1 MPVAILPEET
11 RALGALAA
19 RGAGALT
26 DLVRGTHEAIAE
38 RSFGAAPASSLA
50 RRGHDAIS
58 ALSYA
63 SARVLSAGLL
73 RAGGAAAA
81 TATRERTSLADT
93 RAGAVWLGALNGAFG
108 DQLEQRGD
116 PLAIET
122 GLRHEGRP
130 VRMEPRRL
138 AAQFPHATEKLAVF
152 IHGLCETERAWWRGV
167 DPDLGTRTYGARLQ
181 HDLGYT
187 PLYVRYNSGAHISTN
202 GRRLAELLQELVE
215 SWPVEVEE
223 IMLVGHSMGGLVA
236 RSAGRAAIDGGTPW
250 VELVHDVFYLGSPHG
265 GADLEKGANLA
276 AWALNALPESRGLA
290 RSLNARSAG
299 IKDLRFGYLLDADW
313 EGRDPDERLRSRR
326 GDVPFMDT
334 ATHYFIAATLT
345 SDSSH
350 PVGRLVGDLL
360 VRLPSAWA
368 DGQHALHQR
377 FDLDR
382 SRCYGP
388 LNHFSLLNHPAIY
401 DQMRLWVESRAS

>member
-1 MPVAILPEET
+1 VATLPEET
-11 RALGALAA
+11 RALGGLAA

-50 RRGHDAIS
+50 RRGHGAIL

-63 SARVLSAGLL
+63 SARGLSAGLL
-73 RAGGAAAA
+73 RAGGVAAAA
-81 TATRERTSLADT
+81 TAARERTSLADT
-93 RAGAVWLGALNGAFG
+93 RAGATWLGALNGAFG
-108 DQLEQRGD
+108 DRLERGAD
-116 PLAIET
+116 PLSIEM
-122 GLRHEGRP
+122 GLRQGGRP
-130 VRMEPRRL
+130 VPVEPRQL

-152 IHGLCETERAWWRGV
+152 IHGLCETEHAWWRGV
-167 DPDLGTRTYGARLQ
+167 DPELGTETYGARFEQ
-181 HDLGYT
+181 DLGYT

-202 GRRLAELLQELVE
+202 GRRLASLLQELVE

-236 RSAGRAAIDGGTPW
+236 RSAGRAAIDGGSPW
-250 VELVHDVFYLGSPHG
+250 VELVRHVFYLGSPHG

-276 AWALNALPESRGLA
+276 GWLLNALPESRALA
-290 RSLNARSAG
+290 RALNARSAG

-313 EGRDPDERLRSRR
+313 EDRDPDERLRSYR
-326 GDVPFMDT
+326 GEVPFMDT
-334 ATHYFIAATLT
+334 ATHYFIAATVT
-345 SDSSH
+345 SDPSH
-350 PVGRLVGDLL
+350 PMGRLVGDLL

-368 DGQHALHQR
+368 DGQHARQER

-388 LNHFSLLNHPAIY
+388 LNHFGLLNHPAIY
-401 DQMRLWVESRAS
+401 DHMRGWLESRASY